1 MFINNNLYPNEDVL
15 HNFTQQDT
23 PGLVDA
29 DQMAAQLDGLRT
41 ADIAKSLKFVDY
53 IQEDIGGEMAVEN
66 LIGWSSGFVPMNVR
80 NRPFDGRVLT
90 LDETPFSAVIFAGE
104 QYGDV
109 GGDSA
114 NQTRLAQVQYT
125 NSIYTPNEQT
135 AADSFIAPG
144 FIAPG
149 DGETY

>member
-1 MFINNNLYPNEDVL
+1 MMFINNNLYPNEDVL

-66 LIGWSSGFVPMNVR
+66 LIVSC
-80 NRPFDGRVLT
+80 L
-90 LDETPFSAVIFAGE
+90 
-104 QYGDV
+104 
-109 GGDSA
+109 
-114 NQTRLAQVQYT
+114 
-125 NSIYTPNEQT
+125 
-135 AADSFIAPG
+135 
-144 FIAPG
+144 
-149 DGETY
+149 